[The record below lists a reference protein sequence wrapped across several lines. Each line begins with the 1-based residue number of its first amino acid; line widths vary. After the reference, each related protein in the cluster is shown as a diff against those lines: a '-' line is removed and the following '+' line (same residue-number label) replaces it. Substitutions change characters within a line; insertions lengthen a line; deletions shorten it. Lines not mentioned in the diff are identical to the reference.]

1 MDRISFSF
9 FVFNDTAKRLTF
21 FTIIDFAVLFIWLIL
36 ILGFALYKV
45 SKNSG
50 KEYYKDYLKHLFY
63 KIGFAIVFSL
73 YYIFY
78 VKGGDSIAFYDM
90 AGCMNKLFLKSP
102 DLYLNNLL
110 NDFNSPD
117 FMNLYDINTGLPPRW
132 IMTEKESFFVGKV
145 VSLFSFISGN
155 SFLTIAVLLATIT
168 ANVTWRFYELVLKV
182 FPDSNRWVT
191 YAILFIPSLSFWC
204 TGISKDTLVV
214 ISIFSIVTHVFSL
227 LIGHQKSKLTSF
239 LIIAFHIWMMYHLR
253 SVVLISL
260 MLPVFIALSSR
271 ISNRFSTPFIKR
283 TVQFFIGI
291 VSIGGF
297 FAGIQSYGNEVSV
310 EKYIKEAEVQTKDFN
325 ENKLYTG
332 KKYSIEV
339 TDYSPVGLIKVFPE
353 AILAGL
359 FRPYIWEALSVS
371 LFLNGIESTILIY
384 FVYKFFTKDRKRRIK
399 MIRENEFLLFSFFFI
414 LIFGFITGFSSII
427 FGVLV
432 RLRAPLLPFLAI
444 LLVVEPKNGVE
455 SIEMIDN
462 ESEDE
467 FIKITEINLLT
478 GK

>member
-50 KEYYKDYLKHLFY
+50 KDYYKDYLKHLFY
-63 KIGFAIVFSL
+63 KIGFAIIFSL

-117 FMNLYDINTGLPPRW
+117 FMNAYDLNTGLPPRW

-145 VSLFSFISGN
+145 VSLFSFIAGN
-155 SFLTIAVLLATIT
+155 SYITISVLFATIT
-168 ANVTWRFYELVLKV
+168 ANVTWRFYELILKI

-191 YAILFIPSLSFWC
+191 YSILFIPSLSFWC

-227 LIGHQKSKLTSF
+227 LLGFQKSKLISYL
-239 LIIAFHIWMMYHLR
+239 LIIFHVWMMYHLR

-260 MLPVFIALSSR
+260 MLPIFIALSSR
-271 ISNRFSTPFIKR
+271 ISNRFREFAFFR
-283 TVQFFIGI
+283 RFVQLLIGL

-297 FAGIQSYGNEVSV
+297 FIGIQSYGDEVSV

-384 FVYKFFTKDRKRRIK
+384 FVYKFFTNNRRRRIK

-432 RLRAPLLPFLAI
+432 RLRAPLLPFLGL
-444 LLVVEPKNGVE
+444 LLVIEPKVE
-455 SIEMIDN
+455 EQDN
-462 ESEDE
+462 VMLD
-467 FIKITEINLLT
+467 TEAEIQERHSLT
-478 GK
+478 

>member
-1 MDRISFSF
+1 MDKISFSF

-21 FTIIDFAVLFIWLIL
+21 FTIIDIAVLLIWLIL
-36 ILGFALYKV
+36 ILGFGLYKV
-45 SKNSG
+45 SKNSD
-50 KEYYKDYLKHLFY
+50 KLYYKDYFKHLLF

-78 VKGGDSIAFYDM
+78 VKGGDSIAFWDM
-90 AGCMNKLFLKSP
+90 AGCMNKLFAKSP
-102 DLYLNNLL
+102 DLYFNNLYYDL
-110 NDFNSPD
+110 KSVDFRFAYD
-117 FMNLYDINTGLPPRW
+117 FTTGTPPGW
-132 IMTEKESFFVGKV
+132 IISEKESFFVAKI
-145 VSLFSFISGN
+145 VSFFTFITAN
-155 SFLTIAVLLATIT
+155 SYLTISVIFATIT
-168 ANVTWRFYELVLKV
+168 ANVTWRFYELVLKI
-182 FPDSNRWVT
+182 FPTPNKWIT

-204 TGISKDTLVV
+204 SGISKDTLVV

-227 LIGHQKSKLTSF
+227 LLGHQKSK
-239 LIIAFHIWMMYHLR
+239 IISWSVIIFHIWIMYHLR

-260 MLPVFIALSSR
+260 MLPIFIALSSR
-271 ISNRFSTPFIKR
+271 ISNRFREFVFFR
-283 TVQFFIGI
+283 RFVQLLIGLI
-291 VSIGGF
+291 SIGGF
-297 FAGIQSYGNEVSV
+297 FIGIQAYGDEVSV

-339 TDYSPVGLIKVFPE
+339 TDYSPVGLMKVFPQ

-384 FVYKFFTKDRKRRIK
+384 FVIKFFTKNRRQRIK

-432 RLRAPLLPFLAI
+432 RLRAPLLPFFALLLA
-444 LLVVEPKNGVE
+444 VEPKNKIDVDEIIVVE
-455 SIEMIDN
+455 SG
-462 ESEDE
+462 DE
-467 FIKITEINLLT
+467 FINII
-478 GK
+478 